1 MNKPLQISNIFTA
14 TDDENNLSILYF
26 DQNLDYIFAINTDYG
41 PTITIF
47 FMKPEYGQIS
57 HLLPFV
63 HRTNLYPETRLEQI
77 VCRVPEGK
85 NFFEEDFTAF
95 NEYFGFEPSKDFKFS
110 M

>member
-1 MNKPLQISNIFTA
+1 MNNTIQVSNIFTA
-14 TDDENNLSILYF
+14 TDDENKLSILYF
-26 DQNLDYIFAINTDYG
+26 DQNLDYIFSINTDYG

-47 FMKPEYGQIS
+47 FMKPECGQLS

-63 HRTNLYPETRLEQI
+63 HSTKLYPETRLEHI

-85 NFFEEDFTAF
+85 NFFEEDFSALNIHLGLPPT
-95 NEYFGFEPSKDFKFS
+95 KDFKFS